1 VTSVDS
7 VFKCVYFF
15 LALCVLASE
24 FLFFSNFEDVAVA
37 MSQSLTLD
45 LMIFAGWALVAAL
58 VIKKRPAFF
67 GSSLVLSSWKTSSER
82 CRYCTMT
89 FLPRMPLPATD

>member
-1 VTSVDS
+1 MTSVDS

-24 FLFFSNFEDVAVA
+24 FLFFSNFEDVAVS

-45 LMIFAGWALVAAL
+45 LMIFAGWAVVAAL
-58 VIKKRPAFF
+58 VIKKRPAFL
-67 GSSLVLSSWKTSSER
+67 GAPRCTHLGRRSVKGAGIVL
-82 CRYCTMT
+82 
-89 FLPRMPLPATD
+89 